1 MKELF
6 STGKSNGIIQNINKG
21 NETYHHIV
29 VVQKKKAFDEMQIS
43 IHDFKILTCKA
54 SRETSLQDKEF

>member
-1 MKELF
+1 MKEWF

-29 VVQKKKAFDEMQIS
+29 DIQKKAFDEMQ
-43 IHDFKILTCKA
+43 HPFMILKFLLA
-54 SRETSLQDKEF
+54 KYQGKFLLQDKEF

>member
-29 VVQKKKAFDEMQIS
+29 GIQKKKAFDEMQ
-43 IHDFKILTCKA
+43 HPFMILKFLLA
-54 SRETSLQDKEF
+54 KHQGKLLLQDKEF